1 MQYFNRTAKIRKV
14 SDDQYELYTTDTKE
28 VLKTGTLEECDKAG
42 LQFYLDQLGENA
54 EEKLA
59 NIFKEF
65 IEKNKPAYE
74 SYLKSIKP
82 NTNDHKDDSS
92 GENATK

>member
-1 MQYFNRTAKIRKV
+1 MQYFNRTAIVKRV
-14 SDDQYELYTTDTKE
+14 SDNEYQLIANDTQE

-42 LQFYLDQLGENA
+42 TQFYLDQLGENA

-59 NIFKEF
+59 NIFKDF

-82 NTNDHKDDSS
+82 NTNDHKDDNPGESS
-92 GENATK
+92 TS